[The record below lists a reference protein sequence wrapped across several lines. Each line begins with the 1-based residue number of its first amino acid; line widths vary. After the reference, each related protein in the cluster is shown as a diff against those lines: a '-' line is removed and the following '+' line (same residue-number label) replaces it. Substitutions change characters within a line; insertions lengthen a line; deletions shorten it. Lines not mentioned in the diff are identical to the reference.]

1 MRTAPLLCSVLA
13 LALCGAET
21 PPPAQP
27 AAPTAADVQADNR
40 AARRLVKDAEEKNAL
55 GEPDAAV
62 AILERVLEK
71 YPKTTAAWTARLHLG
86 RLHLAKSEFD
96 QALEHF
102 QRAAARGAGAQAEP
116 NPDVAERV
124 EALFQAGL
132 CQVKL
137 GHADRSFPSFRAV
150 IESAPGTVWANR
162 AYFEIGEAHFAAGNH
177 TQAIANY
184 RLVGASLSAEQ
195 TASLVGELG
204 RPLVV
209 RVQDRDLLLLSDAP
223 LDATAT
229 TDEGDREKIRLRP
242 LVPGSDIYLVQLPTA
257 LGAPS
262 LGDGV
267 LQGSGRTRA
276 TITYLDQAT
285 AGGATDQPRAL
296 SLAFVGEGRV
306 ACTDGA
312 WRDVVKE
319 VILDDGRGEV
329 ALRVRDADRDTG
341 APVDTVEVEL
351 VSEIPVPID
360 EKERQPGGP
369 TVRWEERARLTVPLT
384 ESVPARAELTAAAG
398 AVAAKPKPAAK
409 AGDKPADTPAADP
422 GLRTGVFTARVALV
436 KAGGTPPAGA
446 LAVEIGDRIS
456 VRYRDERH
464 LAATG
469 PEARPALREAEVT
482 VVPGSA
488 ATLMVAGTNLR
499 DANLKVR
506 KELLQAETSLRIG
519 EVYRDMGLES
529 YALKRFDE
537 ALNECRRVG
546 ASADSVDRQLREQ
559 TLHTLW
565 RILLAKGALAEAA
578 EACRALQRDFPDSDL
593 IDDSL
598 LALGEA
604 AEKAGKLDQAAAMY
618 QQVAALPGGSTL
630 APEALFRIGRMH
642 DARVQRSEGG
652 KLTEDAGARQ
662 RAIAAYRAV
671 FTGFPDSAF
680 AADAVKRI
688 GDLYFAERDYGQA
701 IDFFERVLRQYPD
714 APFIDDVLFNLARSR
729 YLKEDFAGAL
739 AAVTRL
745 EREHPGYQRI
755 DKARTLRALIQRR
768 QSAPAAPAAVPAPA
782 NAQAPK

>member
-1 MRTAPLLCSVLA
+1 MRASPLLLIVA
-13 LALCGAET
+13 LAAVPAAE
-21 PPPAQP
+21 PPAP
-27 AAPTAADVQADNR
+27 AGPATAAAVSQADAR
-40 AARRLVKDAEEKNAL
+40 AARRLVKDAEEKTSL

-71 YPKTTAAWTARLHLG
+71 YPKTAAAWTARLHLG
-86 RLHLAKSEFD
+86 RLHLAKNEYD
-96 QALEHF
+96 KALEHF

-116 NPDVAERV
+116 NPDAAERV

-137 GHADRSFPSFRAV
+137 GHSDRSFPSFRAV
-150 IESAPGTVWANR
+150 IETAPGTTWANK
-162 AYFEIGEAHFAAGNH
+162 AYFEIGEAHFASGNY

-195 TASLVGELG
+195 AASLVAELG

-209 RVQDRDLLLLSDAP
+209 RIQDRDLLLLNDAP
-223 LDATAT
+223 IDGTAT
-229 TDEGDREKIRLRP
+229 SDEGDRERVVLRP
-242 LVPGSDIYLVQLPTA
+242 LVPGSDIYLAQLPTA
-257 LGAPS
+257 LGAAAP
-262 LGDGV
+262 GDGV
-267 LQGSGRTRA
+267 LQGSGKASA
-276 TITYLDQAT
+276 TITYLDRHT
-285 AGGATDQPRAL
+285 GGGAVDQPRAL
-296 SLAFVGEGRV
+296 TLAFVGEGR
-306 ACTDGA
+306 AAITDGA
-312 WRDVVKE
+312 WRDEVKE
-319 VILDDGRGEV
+319 VILDEGRGELAV
-329 ALRVRDADRDTG
+329 RVRDADRDQG
-341 APVDTVEVEL
+341 AAVERIDVDL
-351 VSEIPVPID
+351 VSEQPIPID

-369 TVRWEERARLTVPLT
+369 VVQWQERARLTVSLD

-398 AVAAKPKPAAK
+398 AIARTSGRSATAAATVGSAA
-409 AGDKPADTPAADP
+409 AGM
-422 GLRTGVFTARVALV
+422 RTGVFTGRVALA
-436 KAGGTPPAGA
+436 KAGTVPTGV
-446 LAVEIGDRIS
+446 LACEVGDRIT

-464 LAATG
+464 LASSG
-469 PEARPALREAEVT
+469 PGGRPAIREASVMI
-482 VVPGSA
+482 VPGST
-488 ATLMVAGTNLR
+488 ATLMVSGTNLR

-519 EVYRDMGLES
+519 NVYRDMGLEQ
-529 YALKRFDE
+529 YAIKRFDE
-537 ALNECRRVG
+537 ALGECRRVG
-546 ASADSVDRQLREQ
+546 ANADSIDRELREQ

-565 RILLAKGALAEAA
+565 SILLAKGALAEAA
-578 EACRALQRDFPDSDL
+578 EACRTLQREFPDSDL

-604 AEKAGKLDQAAAMY
+604 AEKAGKLDQATSMY

-630 APEALFRIGRMH
+630 APEALFRIGKMH
-642 DARVQRSEGG
+642 DARIQRSEGG
-652 KLTEDAGARQ
+652 KITEDPAARQ

-701 IDFFERVLRQYPD
+701 IDFFDRVLRQYPD

-745 EREHPGYQRI
+745 EREHPGYPRL
-755 DKARTLRALIQRR
+755 DKARTLRGLVQRR
-768 QSAPAAPAAVPAPA
+768 MSQAPAPAAAAAATTPPGAS
-782 NAQAPK
+782 K